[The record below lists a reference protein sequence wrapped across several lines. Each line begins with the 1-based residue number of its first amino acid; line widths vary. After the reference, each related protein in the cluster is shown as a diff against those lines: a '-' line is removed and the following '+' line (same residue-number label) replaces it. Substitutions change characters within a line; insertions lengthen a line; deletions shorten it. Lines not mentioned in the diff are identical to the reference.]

1 MMARSVKSRSQI
13 AHPVHDK
20 LNSILNTIKLLQR
33 RCMIITSI
41 GIIKIQRAR
50 LCVNMT
56 SSVRRQSLTSTSSA
70 RVFQPLSRLKMLMRS
85 REVTPAFKA
94 QTPAIRD
101 LSAPRTLCAPVCA
114 CAPRTRAPA
123 NRSAERKL
131 PHEY

>member
-1 MMARSVKSRSQI
+1 MMVRSVKSRSQN

-20 LNSILNTIKLLQR
+20 LNSILNSIKLLQR
-33 RCMIITSI
+33 RCIITSI

-56 SSVRRQSLTSTSSA
+56 SSVQRQSLTSTSSA
-70 RVFQPLSRLKMLMRS
+70 RVFQLLSRLKMLMRS

-131 PHEY
+131 LHEY